1 MGYGMDE
8 EVEYEEEGEC
18 PTCEGRGTVNP
29 LTPAN
34 RLPRNFLC
42 LGTTTCPRCDGS
54 GIDQ

>member
-8 EVEYEEEGEC
+8 EVEYEEDEDC
-18 PTCEGRGTVNP
+18 PTCLGLGMVNP
-29 LTPAN
+29 LTPDN